1 METSNQI
8 RQAFLEF
15 FADRGH
21 VVRPSASLIP
31 IDPTLLLTNA
41 GMVPFKPYFLGEEAP
56 PFDRAVSPQKCV
68 RTIDIDIIGS
78 TDRHISF
85 FEMLGNF
92 SFGDYFKPE
101 AIAWAHEFVTT
112 ILGLP
117 EDRLW
122 YTVYE
127 TDDEAADIWLTQEGI
142 DPERLQRG
150 GKDNFWQMGV
160 AGPCGPSSEIFY
172 DRGPEFGADGG
183 PIGGGEDRFVEIW
196 NLVFMQNIQ
205 DVPYHVVGDLPAKSI
220 DTGMGLERVAMVLQ
234 QAGSIFEIDTVRP
247 ILEEAAAYGSVSFG
261 DDPTI
266 DVSLKIIADHARTV
280 AMLVGDGVTP
290 SNAGRGYVLRR
301 VLRRAVRH
309 GWQLGGDGLIMPRLI
324 EVVVEVLGGGHRNLV
339 DKRELLLTV
348 VEREETQFRRTL
360 EAGQSL
366 MSEAL
371 SNLEPGG
378 VFPGSVAFK
387 LHDTFGFPIEMT
399 KEIAAEAG
407 HAVDEDGFVAEMS
420 AQRARAKAAF
430 TGGAEAAL
438 GQMYLSVL
446 DAIGPTTFVG
456 YEVESSTGTVLA
468 MLSDGDQVE
477 RVEQGQ
483 SVEVFLDA
491 TPFYAGSGGQVGDT
505 GTIRTETG
513 VVVVADT
520 KHAVQG
526 FHGHRGKVTSGFV
539 QTGQLAELAI
549 DSPRRER
556 IRKSH
561 TGTHLVHA
569 ALRTVIGA
577 QAHQAGS
584 LVEPGRLRFDFNHHA
599 ALTDEEILEVE
610 RLTNEQI
617 IENPQIQ
624 TSVTSMDEA
633 KAQGALAFF
642 GDKYGDTVRM
652 VRIGE
657 FSKELCGGTHTPSAG
672 QVGPIVL
679 TTESSVGSNV
689 RRIEALSGND
699 GYTYLSRLRRALDSA
714 GSLLRA
720 APGDVPA
727 RVEALL
733 AKNQSLEL
741 QLAALA
747 DQARSADAAE
757 LAARAVA
764 IGEAVIVV
772 TERSDLRP
780 DELRLLAMAVRD
792 RIGSG
797 IVLIGS
803 AFGGKGAL
811 VGLVTKDLV
820 DRGVSAAELV
830 SVGAGFLGGGGSRD
844 PELSQAGGPNGSNL
858 GAALEAAR
866 ESAERTLTEV

>member
-1 METSNQI
+1 MQTSNQI
-8 RQAFLEF
+8 RRAFVDF
-15 FADRGH
+15 FAERAH

-41 GMVPFKPYFLGEEAP
+41 GMVPFKPYFLGEEPA

-68 RTIDIDIIGS
+68 RTIDIDIIGT

-92 SFGDYFKPE
+92 SFGDYFKSE
-101 AIAWAHEFVTT
+101 AIAWAHEFV
-112 ILGLP
+112 IEVLGLP

-127 TDDEAADIWLTQEGI
+127 TDDEAAAIWIDQEGI
-142 DPERLQRG
+142 DPQRVQRG
-150 GKDNFWQMGV
+150 GNDNFWQMGV
-160 AGPCGPSSEIFY
+160 AGPCGPSSEIFF
-172 DRGPEFGADGG
+172 DRGAKFGAEGG
-183 PIGGGEDRFVEIW
+183 PIGGDEDRYVEIW

-205 DVPYHVVGDLPAKSI
+205 DVPYHVIGDLPAKSI
-220 DTGMGLERVAMVLQ
+220 DTGMGLERVAMVMQ
-234 QAGSIFEIDTVRP
+234 EAGSIFEIDTIRP
-247 ILEEAAAYGSVSFG
+247 VLEEAAAYGSVTFG
-261 DDPTI
+261 EDPAT
-266 DVSLKIIADHARTV
+266 DVSLKIMADHARTV

-301 VLRRAVRH
+301 ILRRAVRH
-309 GWQLGGDGLIMPRLI
+309 GWQLGGVGLLMPRLT
-324 EVVVEVLGGGHRNLV
+324 EVVIDVLGGGHPNLV
-339 DKRELLLTV
+339 EKRETLMTV
-348 VEREETQFRRTL
+348 VEREESQFRKTL
-360 EAGQSL
+360 EAGQGL

-371 SNLEPGG
+371 ASLKPGMA
-378 VFPGSVAFK
+378 FPGSVAFK
-387 LHDTFGFPIEMT
+387 LHDTFGFPIELT
-399 KEIAAEAG
+399 KEIAGEAG
-407 HAVDEDGFVAEMS
+407 FEVDEDAFDTEMA
-420 AQRARAKAAF
+420 AQRTRAKAAF

-438 GQMYLSVL
+438 GQMYLSIL
-446 DAIGPTTFVG
+446 DAVGPTNFVG
-456 YEVESSTGTVLA
+456 YEAEASSATVLA
-468 MLSDGDQVE
+468 MLLEGDQVE
-477 RVEQGQ
+477 RGEKGQ
-483 SVEVFLDA
+483 TVEVFLDT
-491 TPFYAGSGGQVGDT
+491 TPFYAESGGQVGDT
-505 GTIRTETG
+505 GTIKTETG
-513 VVVVADT
+513 TVAVFDT

-526 FHGHRGKVTSGFV
+526 FHGHRGKVTDGFI
-539 QTGQLAELAI
+539 QTGQPADLAI

-569 ALRTVIGA
+569 ALRKVIGD

-599 ALTDEEILEVE
+599 PLADDEIAEIE

-617 IENPQIQ
+617 IHNSNIK
-624 TSVTSMDEA
+624 TLVTSMDEA

-679 TTESSVGSNV
+679 TAESSVGSNV
-689 RRIEALSGND
+689 RRIEAFSGSD
-699 GYTYLSRLRRALDSA
+699 GYTYLAKMRHLLDSA
-714 GSLLRA
+714 GATLRA

-727 RVEALL
+727 RIEALL
-733 AKNQSLEL
+733 DKNQSLESE
-741 QLAALA
+741 LAALA

-757 LAARAVA
+757 LVAEASQVGAVSL
-764 IGEAVIVV
+764 VV
-772 TERSDLRP
+772 ADRSNLRP

-792 RIGSG
+792 RLTSG
-797 IVLIGS
+797 VVLIGS

-811 VGLVTKDLV
+811 VGLVTKDQV
-820 DRGVSAAELV
+820 ERGVSAADLV
-830 SVGAGFLGGGGSRD
+830 AAGASYLGGGGSRD
-844 PELSQAGGPNGSNL
+844 PELAQAGGPNGSNL

-866 ESAERTLTEV
+866 ESAERTLAEV

>member
-8 RQAFLEF
+8 RQAFLDF
-15 FADRGH
+15 FAERDH

-41 GMVPFKPYFLGEEAP
+41 GMVPFKPYFLGEEPA

-68 RTIDIDIIGS
+68 RTIDIDIIGT

-92 SFGDYFKPE
+92 SFGDYFKSD
-101 AIAWAHEFVTT
+101 AIAWAHEFVTKV
-112 ILGLP
+112 LGME

-127 TDDEAADIWLTQEGI
+127 TDDEAADIWIDQEGI
-142 DPERLQRG
+142 DPQRVQRG
-150 GKDNFWQMGV
+150 GNDNFWQMGV
-160 AGPCGPSSEIFY
+160 AGPCGPSSEVFY
-172 DRGPEFGADGG
+172 DRGPEYGPDGG

-205 DVPYHVVGDLPAKSI
+205 DVPYHVIGDLPAKSI

-234 QAGSIFEIDTVRP
+234 GAGSVFEIDTIRP
-247 ILEEAAAYGSVSFG
+247 ILDEAARYGSVSFG
-261 DDPTI
+261 DDPTT

-280 AMLVGDGVTP
+280 AMLIGDGVTP

-301 VLRRAVRH
+301 ILRRAVRH
-309 GWQLGGDGLIMPRLI
+309 AWQLGGQGLIMPRLVD
-324 EVVVEVLGGGHRNLV
+324 VVVEVLGGGHPNLV
-339 DKRELLLTV
+339 AKHGMLLTV
-348 VEREETQFRRTL
+348 VEREESQFRKTL

-371 SNLEPGG
+371 DDLEPGG
-378 VFPGSVAFK
+378 VFPGAVAFK
-387 LHDTFGFPIEMT
+387 LHDTFGFPIELT
-399 KEIAAEAG
+399 QEIAGEAG
-407 HAVDEDGFVAEMS
+407 HTVDEVGFEKEMS
-420 AQRARAKAAF
+420 AQRTRAKAAF
-430 TGGAEAAL
+430 TGGAEAAQ
-438 GQMYLSVL
+438 GQVYLSIL
-446 DAIGPTTFVG
+446 DAVGPTNFVG
-456 YEVESSTGTVLA
+456 YEVESSSGTVLA
-468 MLSDGDQVE
+468 MLVDGDQVE
-477 RVEQGQ
+477 RTEKGQTVEM
-483 SVEVFLDA
+483 FLDT
-491 TPFYAGSGGQVGDT
+491 TPFYAESGGQVGDS

-513 VVVVADT
+513 KVAVTDT

-526 FHGHRGKVTSGFV
+526 FHGHRGKVIDGFV
-539 QTGQLAELAI
+539 QTGQTAELAI

-569 ALRTVIGA
+569 ALRQVVGN

-599 ALTDEEILEVE
+599 PLADDEIAEIE
-610 RLTNEQI
+610 RITNEQI
-617 IENPQIQ
+617 IQNPPIQ

-652 VRIGE
+652 VGIGE

-672 QVGPIVL
+672 QVGPVVL
-679 TTESSVGSNV
+679 TAESSVGSNV
-689 RRIEALSGND
+689 RRLEAFSGTD
-699 GYTYLSRLRRALDSA
+699 GFAYLAKMRQLLDITGSA
-714 GSLLRA
+714 LRA
-720 APGDVPA
+720 SPGDVPA

-733 AKNQSLEL
+733 ARNQELESE
-741 QLAALA
+741 LASLA
-747 DQARSADAAE
+747 DQSRSADAVELVAGATNVGDSALIVAE
-757 LAARAVA
+757 RTSLK
-764 IGEAVIVV
+764 
-772 TERSDLRP
+772 P
-780 DELRLLAMAVRD
+780 DELRLLAMAIRD
-792 RIGSG
+792 RMSSG
-797 IVLIGS
+797 VVLIGS

-820 DRGVSAAELV
+820 ARGVSAADLV
-830 SVGAGFLGGGGSRD
+830 AAGASYLGGGGSRD
-844 PELSQAGGPNGSNL
+844 PELAQAGGPNGANL
-858 GAALEAAR
+858 TAALDAAR
-866 ESAERTLTEV
+866 ESAESTLVEV